1 MAEKRSSGGLGQIS
15 VRDGQEPLEEIR
27 LHLQEDPEGVREEN
41 QRETSHV
48 TNRKKKKKKK
58 ERKKSRRHSQRHSR
72 RKKHRRKKRYY
83 SSDSSSS
90 SSSSSSSDDSS
101 ISSSSSLE
109 SVKVSKHSKS
119 TKSGSDKIRCPKP
132 RIGNY
137 TSKSKT
143 EVWVGGSNLKPRTK
157 PMNTLARRP
166 TKFTA
171 AEQIQQ
177 KCQAGLAAQYRLGS
191 ATEDNDVVFT
201 DWIVQLKMDLEDRGL
216 DTAM

>member
-1 MAEKRSSGGLGQIS
+1 MLG
-15 VRDGQEPLEEIR
+15 
-27 LHLQEDPEGVREEN
+27 
-41 QRETSHV
+41 
-48 TNRKKKKKKK
+48 
-58 ERKKSRRHSQRHSR
+58 
-72 RKKHRRKKRYY
+72 
-83 SSDSSSS
+83 
-90 SSSSSSSDDSS
+90 
-101 ISSSSSLE
+101 

-119 TKSGSDKIRCPKP
+119 SKFTKSGSDKIKYPKP

-143 EVWVGGSNLKPRTK
+143 EVWVGGFNLKPQTK

-201 DWIVQLKMDLEDRGL
+201 DCIVPLKMDLEDRGL
-216 DTAM
+216 DTVM